1 LDVFLAPSLFKFLTL
16 ALEDTVDEVS
26 FVKASVGPLVA
37 TASVLLA
44 LIVLAFKLD
53 FALVPGFRAEAVLLV
68 VHPFAL
74 VGGSFGVDECTTTI
88 GHTVEPLP
96 LVD

>member
-1 LDVFLAPSLFKFLTL
+1 M
-16 ALEDTVDEVS
+16 EYTVDEVS

-44 LIVLAFKLD
+44 LAVLAFKLD
-53 FALVPGFRAEAVLLV
+53 FALVPRFTPEAVLLV

-74 VGGSFGVDECTTTI
+74 VGGSLGVDERAATI

-96 LVD
+96 LVDRAVSLDHTA